1 MRTMVIA
8 VPVAAL
14 LLVMAGCGGSSS
26 NAEESTTA
34 IESTAGTD
42 TTGGTDTSAGT
53 DTVSSAATTDTDE
66 DVSFE
71 GCPEL
76 NDLAAEVAQALSAAT
91 SGSGEADLDAIV
103 DAYDKFADEAPEEIR
118 DAFKTLAKAFGQYA
132 EVLGDI
138 DLSSGETPTA
148 DDVAKMAEAAK
159 AFSDKKLTAATAE
172 IQAWVKENCTSG

>member
-1 MRTMVIA
+1 MAIA

-26 NAEESTTA
+26 SAEDSTTA
-34 IESTAGTD
+34 IESTGATD
-42 TTGGTDTSAGT
+42 TTGGTDTSTGT
-53 DTVSSAATTDTDE
+53 DTGSSADTTESTG

-76 NDLAAEVAQALSAAT
+76 TDLAAEVSEALGAAT
-91 SGSGEADLDAIV
+91 SGTGEADLDAIV

-118 DAFKTLAKAFGQYA
+118 DAFKTLSEAFEQYA
-132 EVLGDI
+132 DVLGDI
-138 DLSSGETPTA
+138 DLSPGETPTA

-159 AFSDKKLTAATAE
+159 SFSDAKLTAAAAE
-172 IQAWVKENCTSG
+172 IEAWVKENCTSG